1 MEFAYCI
8 NRLNELS
15 QILIHAQKHI
25 RVISSAKGLRLT
37 EITYDQLTREA
48 QSKINDLRIKVPLVS
63 RLNNKEDIL
72 LRIDDLCEK
81 FSQFDLEITT
91 SVKKKS
97 YKDILKDYIS
107 NHDDDDD
114 DNADDDDDFLS
125 LLNESKLPILNPFNI
140 KGFIANLIQK
150 RKQRKFERRF
160 KRAQKYIDNFR
171 NVTSEFR
178 LTCQGLYEIYDTLY
192 NDINT
197 ISKSVLMS
205 STIDPSE
212 NGYENLFA
220 DDSGVETTIKKRG
233 PKPKMW
239 MKGKLENF
247 NEEEIKWILLEL
259 NAKTND
265 LPFKE
270 VNNIRKE
277 HQYDN
282 IWAAIVFYAAQ
293 ILGYVDPED
302 KPGQPFETSI
312 KSIDNI
318 EASRNSISDYY
329 KYIKYFFDIEQERV
343 REKLE
348 QKPSE
353 NEIDY
358 IVKHIHKETQM
369 SFQKIKFFCFN
380 IKQISYKIEQITD
393 EFTNIVNTKLELKK
407 IF

>member
-1 MEFAYCI
+1 MEYAYCI
-8 NRLNELS
+8 NSLNELS
-15 QILIHAQKHI
+15 QILVHAQKHI
-25 RVISSAKGLRLT
+25 RVISSARGLRLT
-37 EITYDQLTREA
+37 EVIYDQLTRET
-48 QSKINDLRIKVPLVS
+48 QSKINDLRIKVSLVGELS
-63 RLNNKEDIL
+63 NKEDLL
-72 LRIDDLCEK
+72 LRIDELCEK

-107 NHDDDDD
+107 NHDDDED
-114 DNADDDDDFLS
+114 DNADDDFLG
-125 LLNESKLPILNPFNI
+125 LLNESKLPMLNPFNV
-140 KGFIANLIQK
+140 KGIITSLMQK

-160 KRAQKYIDNFR
+160 KRAEKYIDCFR

-197 ISKSVLMS
+197 INKSVLMS

-212 NGYENLFA
+212 NGYENLLT
-220 DDSGVETTIKKRG
+220 DDNGIETTVKKRG

-265 LPFKE
+265 LPFEE

-329 KYIKYFFDIEQERV
+329 KYIKYFFDIEQDHV

-348 QKPSE
+348 QKPSK

-358 IVKHIHKETQM
+358 ITKLIHQKTQM
-369 SFQKIKFFCFN
+369 SSQKIKFFSLN
-380 IKQISYKIEQITD
+380 IKQISYKIEQITK
-393 EFTNIVNTKLELKK
+393 EFKNIVNTKLELKE